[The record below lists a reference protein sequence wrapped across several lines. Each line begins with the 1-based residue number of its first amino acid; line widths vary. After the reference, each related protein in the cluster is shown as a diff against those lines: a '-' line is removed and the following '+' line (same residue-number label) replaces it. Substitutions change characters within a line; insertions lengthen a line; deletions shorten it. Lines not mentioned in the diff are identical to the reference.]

1 MRLRRVELSM
11 VFLTLLSIFR
21 IPRSWLQI
29 KFRNERQAKD
39 FAHVWIQSLRWSSIC
54 TQLSQCSFFSL
65 LFYFLCNQE
74 ISSLVVSFSEHCAQR
89 KKTEEARKTVA
100 KRAAT
105 NGFSFFGFF
114 FFFSPKNGK
123 SFLLLYHCARFNSNC
138 YCVVWLFACWPIVLI

>member
-1 MRLRRVELSM
+1 M

-100 KRAAT
+100 KRTAT

-114 FFFSPKNGK
+114 FFLVQRMGNHS
-123 SFLLLYHCARFNSNC
+123 Y
-138 YCVVWLFACWPIVLI
+138 YYIIVLVSIVIVIVLFGYLHAGPSS

>member
-65 LFYFLCNQE
+65 LFYFLCDQE

-100 KRAAT
+100 KRTAT

-114 FFFSPKNGK
+114 FFWSKEWEIILTIISLC
-123 SFLLLYHCARFNSNC
+123 SFQQ
-138 YCVVWLFACWPIVLI
+138 